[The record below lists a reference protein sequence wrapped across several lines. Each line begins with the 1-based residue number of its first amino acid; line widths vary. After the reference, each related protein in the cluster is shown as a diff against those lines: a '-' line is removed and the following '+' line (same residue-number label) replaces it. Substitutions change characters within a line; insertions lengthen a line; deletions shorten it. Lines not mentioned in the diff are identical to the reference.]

1 MGVHALEIRQ
11 RDEIILKYLYYTDDS
26 EYLAELIQAYVDIQ
40 GKDEEYLY
48 SKASAE
54 IYLDY
59 ANVEGDWADY
69 ADDYKMING
78 TKVYANFSDYYYTVV
93 GVMSDEDKDALR
105 DSYRAEFMQTYP
117 EDTSTWWEKL
127 STVAKV
133 FFIIGV
139 SVAGLAVIA
148 GITVL
153 TIWLIRRRRV
163 KKTEDGQRMFVDITD
178 DDKMDV
184 YGDDQNN

>member
-1 MGVHALEIRQ
+1 
-11 RDEIILKYLYYTDDS
+11 
-26 EYLAELIQAYVDIQ
+26 
-40 GKDEEYLY
+40 
-48 SKASAE
+48 
-54 IYLDY
+54 
-59 ANVEGDWADY
+59 
-69 ADDYKMING
+69 MING

-163 KKTEDGQRMFVDITD
+163 KKTEGGQRMFVDITD
-178 DDKMDV
+178 DDKIDV